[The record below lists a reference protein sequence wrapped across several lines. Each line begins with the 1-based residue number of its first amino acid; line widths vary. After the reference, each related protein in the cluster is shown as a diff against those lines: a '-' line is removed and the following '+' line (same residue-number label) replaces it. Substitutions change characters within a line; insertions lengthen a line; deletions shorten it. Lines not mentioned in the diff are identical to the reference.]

1 MNRQHPVG
9 GGPVLFGHPQ
19 PVGDVNPFDHQ
30 YAVVQLDLT
39 TYVAEYVLGSQRNPA
54 RLQRASKGAG

>member
-1 MNRQHPVG
+1 MLFRHPEPVG
-9 GGPVLFGHPQ
+9 N
-19 PVGDVNPFDHQ
+19 VNPFDHQ